1 MSEANSTN
9 LKIEESSLSDRKLD
23 SLVGSRMLLVAR
35 YGWYL
40 ALGPAV
46 VVFLLSLPGYM
57 QGLQEYGFTPGTITE
72 PTLTDQLLNF
82 AGMAASLIA
91 VLVSLGLSAVLYWRK
106 PDDLM
111 ALYLSYFLLAYAI
124 ILAGPLEIIEAYE
137 LATPGVAARYAQP
150 IMVAAPNIVLF
161 CIFPNGKFQPG
172 WTRGLAVVS
181 FLLIPLLVTAPFYRN
196 PSEADLLDW
205 GGVLIWISVVLAAL
219 YAQIYRFRHLST
231 PEERQQTKWAV
242 FGFVLWVITVF
253 ILTVPYLALLSL
265 PAQTQVPGWAAPTT
279 LLWWFSL
286 LIIPVTLTIAVMRF
300 RLWDLG
306 SVVNRTLVYGGL
318 TAIVITIYIFV
329 VGALSVL
336 FQTQGNLMVSLIATG
351 LVAVL
356 FQPLRDRLQSGANR
370 LIYGERD
377 DPVTVL
383 SRLGK
388 QLELAIPQH
397 SVLPELVET
406 IAETLKLPYVGIS
419 LETNGELV
427 TAAEYGRRSQSQ
439 VALPLVFQGE
449 DIGKLTVAQR
459 SSGEPFNPSEMALLE
474 NISRQAGAAAHSVQ
488 LTADLRRSR
497 QRLVTAREEERR
509 RLRRDLH
516 DGLGP
521 ALAAHQ
527 LKIGSARALLD
538 RDPEKVQQI
547 LDGLEHDVGETLSQI
562 RHLVYGLRP
571 PELDQLG
578 LLAAVEQSIN
588 RHRTASE
595 HTKQEGKVRIDVTL
609 PVLQHA
615 KASQCQINFRL
626 ENGFLYVEIAD
637 NGVGLSKDRP
647 AGVGLTS
654 MRERTEELGG
664 VIDISGKIGRGTQ
677 VMARLPVPHWEQD
690 GLER

>member
-1 MSEANSTN
+1 MVVFIINYSGYLDHRSDEIPVVGLRISGQPDTGLWRVDCHRDHHLHLCRWRPERA
-9 LKIEESSLSDRKLD
+9 LSDTGQ
-23 SLVGSRMLLVAR
+23 SNGLLNCYWIGGGTIPALAGQVTKR
-35 YGWYL
+35 GWQL
-40 ALGPAV
+40 AADHA
-46 VVFLLSLPGYM
+46 LSLTTIRPG
-57 QGLQEYGFTPGTITE
+57 P
-72 PTLTDQLLNF
+72 
-82 AGMAASLIA
+82 
-91 VLVSLGLSAVLYWRK
+91 
-106 PDDLM
+106 
-111 ALYLSYFLLAYAI
+111 
-124 ILAGPLEIIEAYE
+124 
-137 LATPGVAARYAQP
+137 
-150 IMVAAPNIVLF
+150 
-161 CIFPNGKFQPG
+161 
-172 WTRGLAVVS
+172 
-181 FLLIPLLVTAPFYRN
+181 
-196 PSEADLLDW
+196 
-205 GGVLIWISVVLAAL
+205 
-219 YAQIYRFRHLST
+219 
-231 PEERQQTKWAV
+231 
-242 FGFVLWVITVF
+242 
-253 ILTVPYLALLSL
+253 
-265 PAQTQVPGWAAPTT
+265 
-279 LLWWFSL
+279 
-286 LIIPVTLTIAVMRF
+286 
-300 RLWDLG
+300 
-306 SVVNRTLVYGGL
+306 
-318 TAIVITIYIFV
+318 
-329 VGALSVL
+329 
-336 FQTQGNLMVSLIATG
+336 
-351 LVAVL
+351 
-356 FQPLRDRLQSGANR
+356 
-370 LIYGERD
+370 IYGERD

-406 IAETLKLPYVGIS
+406 VAETLKLPYVGIS

-474 NISRQAGAAAHSVQ
+474 NIARQAGAAAQSVQ

-609 PVLQHA
+609 PDELPLLPAAVEVAAYRIVQEGLNNVLQHA